1 MSEVLG
7 EELYLV
13 ELDGTAKEQDVC
25 ECQYWMEHGYCKH
38 TVAVELAL
46 KQQACQELFKRIKQ
60 SVLRKQIDQQLKCLP
75 KALPIKQS
83 FCRSSLQP
91 LRLEFH
97 LDVIETN
104 NYYPELSTIGLSLKL
119 VWKAPNLKHIL

>member
-1 MSEVLG
+1 MSI
-7 EELYLV
+7 
-13 ELDGTAKEQDVC
+13 LDGTLL
-25 ECQYWMEHGYCKH
+25 H

-46 KQQACQELFKRIKQ
+46 KQRGVSRIIQANQTVSFEKTNRSTAEMFQRLCQ
-60 SVLRKQIDQQLKCLP
+60 
-75 KALPIKQS
+75 IKQS

-104 NYYPELSTIGLSLKL
+104 NYYPELSTIGLSLIGLEGTKPKTYI
-119 VWKAPNLKHIL
+119 VKNIGDFYKHMRNDFYGE